1 MPGAELQSAAELLDR
16 LRAEPLKRRRVQLLN
31 AARPLWKPETVTQF
45 YDEASRLAR
54 VDLRQAERVAEA
66 AHWVSMRSGDEASR
80 ASGLRAI
87 GHIHYLKSNY
97 RQALDC
103 YLSALEI
110 YQRLGMEV
118 EAGRAMAGNGLQTL
132 AYLGRYDEAFFWA
145 ERSREIFRRHG
156 ARHHLA
162 VLDHNMAN
170 VYYRLDRFEEA
181 LDLYNCSYREFLDLG
196 ESQNA
201 AIALKNTAT
210 CEISLNQFRKALET
224 YTAARELCLQTN
236 MPLVAVEAD
245 YNIAYLYYLRG
256 EYTRAIE
263 LYRVTR
269 ERCIE
274 LGETYHQGLCDLDQ
288 AEMYLELNLSEEA
301 AFLAERALG
310 TFRQLRMGY
319 EMAKAI
325 TNLAIAASHHGDAA
339 QAVEL
344 FRKGREIFVRENNR
358 VWTAMID
365 LYQALVVYQ
374 EDRLDEAASLCQQA
388 FEFFSSSPLIGKA
401 ALCLLLLAR
410 IRLRRNN
417 LEEARSLCADAL
429 GRLDQAEAPVL
440 SYQAWFV
447 MGLIEEASHM
457 PEPAYQAYLQ
467 AHERLENLRSHLKT
481 EETKI
486 AFLKDKLAVYE
497 SLVRMCLGRGDSPAA
512 REQAFAF
519 IEQAKSRSL
528 ADLIA
533 PRGARPVA
541 LRQAQAV
548 LIEQVATLREELM
561 WYTRA
566 IHMLESGGSSPLR
579 TPHLEKLRR
588 AARECEQRLVGIMT
602 NLRDESP
609 ELANI
614 EQGKPI
620 DLDSIR
626 SVLPGDA
633 LLLQYY
639 RVQDTFYACLL
650 TRRDLRIVPVCAA
663 SEARRVLQLLR
674 FQLSKF
680 RLGPDYTAR
689 HQALLLDAAN
699 AHLRTLYKHLVEPIR
714 EHLTAHHL
722 VVAPHEF
729 LHYLPFHALLD
740 GDSCFGDRY
749 SISYTPSASVHYLCA
764 TRNSANSQ
772 GALVLGV
779 PDPSAPQILDETRA
793 VASVLPDAAVFL
805 GPDASQEVLRDVG
818 ARSRFV
824 HIATHGWF
832 RQDNPMFS
840 SISLGDRQLSLFDLY
855 QLRLPAELVTLSGCG
870 TGLNVVVGGDELLGL
885 KRGLLYAGA
894 ESVLLTLWDVHDRST
909 AEFMKLFYSRL
920 AAHPNKADAVRHAM
934 GEIRKS
940 YPHPFYWAPF
950 VLVGK
955 YV

>member
-1 MPGAELQSAAELLDR
+1 MGVVELQSAEELFDR
-16 LRAEPLKRRRVQLLN
+16 LRAEPQKRRRLQLLN
-31 AARPLWKPETVTQF
+31 SARQLWKPETVTQF
-45 YDEASRLAR
+45 YDGASRLAR

-66 AHWVSMRSGDEASR
+66 ALWVSDRTGNEASR

-87 GHIHYLKSNY
+87 GHIHYLKSNHQ
-97 RQALDC
+97 QALDC
-103 YLSALEI
+103 YCSALEI

-118 EAGRAMAGNGLQTL
+118 EAGRTMAGNGLQTL
-132 AYLGRYDEAFFWA
+132 AYLGRYDEAFLWA
-145 ERSREIFRRHG
+145 ARSREIFRRHN

-170 VYYRLDRFEEA
+170 VYYRLDRFEGA
-181 LDLYNCSYREFLDLG
+181 LDLYNSSYREFLDLG
-196 ESQNA
+196 EAQNA

-210 CEISLNQFRKALET
+210 CEISLNQFRKALDT
-224 YTAARELCLQTN
+224 YTAAREYCIKAN

-263 LYRVTR
+263 LYRITR
-269 ERCIE
+269 ERCAE
-274 LGETYHQGLCDLDQ
+274 LGDVYHQGLCDLDQ
-288 AEMYLELNLSEEA
+288 AEMYLELNLSEEGG
-301 AFLAERALG
+301 FLAERALDA
-310 TFRQLRMGY
+310 FRQLGMGY

-339 QAVEL
+339 QAVDL
-344 FRKGREIFVRENNR
+344 FRKAREIFARENNR

-374 EDRLDEAASLCQQA
+374 EDRLDEAGHLCEQA

-401 ALCLLLLAR
+401 ALCRLLLAR
-410 IRLRRNN
+410 IHLRRHRI
-417 LEEARSLCADAL
+417 EEARTLCRDAL
-429 GRLDQAEAPVL
+429 ARLDNADTPVL
-440 SYQAWFV
+440 IYQAWFV
-447 MGLIEEASHM
+447 MGLIEEASQA
-457 PEPAYQAYLQ
+457 PEAAYHAYLE
-467 AHERLENLRSHLKT
+467 AHDRLENLRSHLKT
-481 EETKI
+481 EDTKI

-497 SLVRMCLGRGDSPAA
+497 SLVRMCLGRGDAPAQ

-519 IEQAKSRSL
+519 IEKAKSRGL

-533 PRGARPVA
+533 LRGERTAP
-541 LRQAQAV
+541 LRQAQTV
-548 LIEQVATLREELM
+548 LIEHVATLREELM

-566 IHMLESGGSSPLR
+566 IQMLESGSSALR

-588 AARECEQRLVGIMT
+588 AARECEQRLVESMT
-602 NLRDESP
+602 SLRDESP

-614 EQGKPI
+614 EQGKSI
-620 DLDSIR
+620 ALENIR
-626 SVLPGDA
+626 SVLPDDA

-650 TRRDLRIVPVCAA
+650 TRGDLRIAPVCAA
-663 SEARRVLQLLR
+663 SETRRIVQLLR

-680 RLGPDYTAR
+680 RLGPDYVAR
-689 HQALLLDAAN
+689 HQSLLLEATN
-699 AHLRTLYKHLVEPIR
+699 AHLQALYKRVIAPIR
-714 EHLTAHHL
+714 EHLTGHHL
-722 VVAPHEF
+722 VIAPHEF
-729 LHYLPFHALLD
+729 LHHLPFHALLD
-740 GDSCFGDRY
+740 GNSCFGDHY
-749 SISYTPSASVHYLCA
+749 CISYTPSASVHYLCA
-764 TRNSANSQ
+764 TKNSANTE

-779 PDPSAPQILDETRA
+779 PDPAAPQILDETRA

-805 GPDASQEVLRDVG
+805 GAEATQAVLREFG

-855 QLRLPAELVTLSGCG
+855 QLRMPAELVTLSGCG

-894 ESVLLTLWDVHDRST
+894 QSILLTLWDVHDQST

-920 AAHPNKADAVRHAM
+920 ASHPNKAEALQYAM
-934 GEIRKS
+934 AEIRKD

-950 VLVGK
+950 VLVGNCS
-955 YV
+955 